1 MKIEERL
8 IEELGLAPY
17 QVKNTIELIE
27 EGNTIPFIA
36 RYRKEK
42 TGSLTDEV
50 LRAFDERYRA
60 LKALEE
66 KREFVIGKILEEDA
80 LTDELRTKIEAA
92 MTPTELDDLYAP
104 FRPKRRTRATMA
116 IERGLE
122 PVANAILEK
131 NFSEAELDAFLEAFV
146 TEEINADAA
155 LQGAQDILAE
165 RIADTSDYRAIV
177 RTDGQ
182 KNGRVETAGVEED
195 LGVYE
200 MYRSFSDTVKDIPNH
215 RILAINRGEREKML
229 RVKILFREEECTF
242 RIARRLERAYPNGTA
257 RLYRVIVEDALKRL
271 LFPRMETEL
280 RDEMTVRA
288 EDDAIGV
295 FGMNL
300 RAVLMQSPIPGHV
313 ILGIDPGYRTGCK
326 VAVIGTDG
334 DFLESATIY
343 PTKPREDIAGARKV
357 VQNLIEKYGVTL
369 IAIGNGTASRE
380 TEAFVAEL
388 MKPYEKLRYAIVS
401 EAGASVYSA
410 SELGT
415 EEFPNLDVSI
425 RGAISIARRLQ
436 DPMAELVKI
445 PPESIGVGQYQHDL
459 APKKLEERL
468 GNVVEDCVNAVGVD
482 LETASAALLS
492 HIAGLNARLANAI
505 VERRS
510 ESPIKSRKEFA
521 KVKGIGPKTFKQ
533 CAGFLRIHGDE
544 PLDATAVHPES
555 YDIARMLIAE
565 ESYETIEA
573 KTGAGKVTIDAVADE
588 LAKKGRDIRMDV
600 GESILRTDVV
610 ALEDLKKG
618 MVLKGTVRNVVDFG
632 AFVDIGVHED
642 GLVHISRL
650 SDRFVKHP
658 KEVVHVGDIV
668 EVTVIDVDLARKR
681 ISLSMVGDE

>member
-8 IEELGLAPY
+8 IEELSLTPY

-50 LRAFDERYRA
+50 LRRFDERYRA
-60 LKALEE
+60 LKAIEE
-66 KREFVIGKILEEDA
+66 KRTFVLAKIEEVGA
-80 LTDELRTKIEAA
+80 LTDELSVKIQKA
-92 MTPTELDDLYAP
+92 MTTTELDDLYQP

-116 IERGLE
+116 IENGLE
-122 PVANAILEK
+122 PVADALLHK
-131 NFSEAELDAFLEAFV
+131 NFIEEELREFLKGFV
-146 TEEINADAA
+146 TEEIDVEHA
-155 LQGAQDILAE
+155 LRGAQDILAE
-165 RIADTSDYRAIV
+165 RIADTSDFRAIV
-177 RTDGQ
+177 RNDGQ
-182 KNGRVETAGVEED
+182 KNGRVQTTGLVED
-195 LGVYE
+195 MGVYE
-200 MYRSFSDTVKDIPNH
+200 MYKAFSDTVKDIPNH
-215 RILAINRGEREKML
+215 RILAINRAEREKIL
-229 RVKILFREEECTF
+229 RVKILFREEECRL
-242 RIARRLERAYPNGTA
+242 RIARKLERTYPDGTV
-257 RLYRVIVEDALKRL
+257 RLYRMIVEDALGRL
-271 LFPRMETEL
+271 LIPRMETEL
-280 RDEMTVRA
+280 REEMTVRA

-300 RAVLMQSPIPGHV
+300 RGVLMQSPTPGHV

-326 VAVIGTDG
+326 LAVIGTDG
-334 DFLESATIY
+334 EFLESAIIY
-343 PTKPREDIAGARKV
+343 PTKPREDEVGAQRII
-357 VQNLIEKYGVTL
+357 NALIKRHGVTL

-380 TEAFVAEL
+380 TESFVAEL
-388 MKPYEKLRYAIVS
+388 IKPYENLHYAIVS

-415 EEFPNLDVSI
+415 KEFPDLDVSI

-459 APKKLEERL
+459 APKKLEEKL
-468 GNVVEDCVNAVGVD
+468 GYVVEDCVNAVGVD
-482 LETASAALLS
+482 LETASVALLS
-492 HIAGLNARLANAI
+492 HIAGLNERLANAI

-510 ESPIKSRKEFA
+510 EIPIRSRKEL
-521 KVKGIGPKTFKQ
+521 KTVKGIGPKTYKQ

-555 YDIARMLIAE
+555 YDIARMLLE
-565 ESYETIEA
+565 EKPYDRITEE
-573 KTGAGKVTIDAVADE
+573 TGAGTVTIEAVADE
-588 LAKKGRDIRMDV
+588 LSKKGRDIRLDV
-600 GESILRTDVV
+600 GKSILRTDVL
-610 ALEDLKKG
+610 ALEDLREG

-642 GLVHISRL
+642 GLVHISKL
-650 SDRFVKHP
+650 SRRFVKHP

-668 EVTVIDVDLARKR
+668 EVTVIDVDPKRKR
-681 ISLSMVGDE
+681 ISLSMI

>member
-66 KREFVIGKILEEDA
+66 KREFVLAKILEEDA
-80 LTDELRTKIEAA
+80 LTDELRTKIHSA

-122 PVANAILEK
+122 PIANALLEK
-131 NFSEAELDAFLEAFV
+131 NFSEEELAAFLEAFV
-146 TEEINADAA
+146 TEEIDADAA

-177 RTDGQ
+177 RNDGQ
-182 KNGRVETAGVEED
+182 KNGRVETTGVEED

-229 RVKILFREEECTF
+229 RVKIFFREEECTF
-242 RIARRLERAYPNGTA
+242 RIARRLERAYPNGTT
-257 RLYRVIVEDALKRL
+257 RLYRTIVEDALKRL

-300 RAVLMQSPIPGHV
+300 RGVLMQSPIPGHV

-334 DFLESATIY
+334 DFLDSATIY
-343 PTKPREDIAGARKV
+343 PTKPREDIAGARKSL
-357 VQNLIEKYGVTL
+357 QNLIKKYGVTL

-388 MKPYEKLRYAIVS
+388 MKPYEELRYAIVS

-415 EEFPNLDVSI
+415 EEFPDLDVSI

-492 HIAGLNARLANAI
+492 HISGLNARLANAI

-510 ESPIKSRKEFA
+510 ESPIRSRKELA

-533 CAGFLRIHGDE
+533 CAGFLRIHGEE

-573 KTGAGKVTIDAVADE
+573 KTGAGKITIDAVADE

-650 SDRFVKHP
+650 SDRFVTHP

>member
-66 KREFVIGKILEEDA
+66 KREFVLAKILEEDA

-122 PVANAILEK
+122 PIANALLEK
-131 NFSEAELDAFLEAFV
+131 NFSEEELAAFLEAFV
-146 TEEINADAA
+146 TEEIDADAA

-177 RTDGQ
+177 RNDGQ
-182 KNGRVETAGVEED
+182 KNGRVETTGVEED

-200 MYRSFSDTVKDIPNH
+200 MYGSFSDTVKDIPNH

-242 RIARRLERAYPNGTA
+242 RIARRLERAYPNGTT
-257 RLYRVIVEDALKRL
+257 RLYRTIVEDALKRL

-300 RAVLMQSPIPGHV
+300 RGVLMQSPIPGHV

-334 DFLESATIY
+334 DFLDSATIY
-343 PTKPREDIAGARKV
+343 PTKPREDIAGARKSL
-357 VQNLIEKYGVTL
+357 QNLIKKYGVTL

-388 MKPYEKLRYAIVS
+388 MKPYEELRYAIVS

-415 EEFPNLDVSI
+415 EEFPDLDVSI

-492 HIAGLNARLANAI
+492 HISGLNARLANAI

-510 ESPIKSRKEFA
+510 ESPIRSRKELA

-533 CAGFLRIHGDE
+533 CAGFLRIHGEE

-565 ESYETIEA
+565 ESYETITE
-573 KTGAGKVTIDAVADE
+573 KTGAGKITIDAVADE

-681 ISLSMVGDE
+681 ISLSMIGDE